1 MYYVLNAILKIYRK
15 ERIKMKTRELTK
27 MSICIALICISAYIS
42 FPLPFTPAMVTAQT
56 IIINLIALILT
67 TKQSFIVV
75 LVYILL
81 GIFGLPVFSGGASGF
96 GKLFGPTGGFIIG
109 FLVIA
114 PIMSYL
120 KGKYNNLKRYL
131 GITIFVGMPIL
142 YIFGATFMS
151 IVLKT
156 SLIHALMLSAV
167 PFIFGDIFKCF
178 IGSYL
183 AVKLNNVL
191 SKTEKA

>member
-1 MYYVLNAILKIYRK
+1 MYYVLNAIFRIYRK

-67 TKQSFIVV
+67 PKQSFIVV

-81 GIFGLPVFSGGASGF
+81 GTFGLPVFSGGASGL
-96 GKLFGPTGGFIIG
+96 GKLFGPTGGFILG
-109 FLVIA
+109 FLAIA
-114 PIMSYL
+114 PIMGYL
-120 KGKYNNLKRYL
+120 KDKNNNFKRYL
-131 GITIFVGMPIL
+131 GITIFVGRPIL
-142 YIFGATFMS
+142 YIFGAAFMS

-191 SKTEKA
+191 SRTE

>member
-1 MYYVLNAILKIYRK
+1 MKIK
-15 ERIKMKTRELTK
+15 ELTK
-27 MSICIALICISAYIS
+27 MSICIAIICISAYIS

-67 TKQSFIVV
+67 PKQSLIVV
-75 LVYILL
+75 LLYILL
-81 GIFGLPVFSGGASGF
+81 GTFGLPVFSGGASGF

-109 FLVIA
+109 FLIIA

-120 KGKYNNLKRYL
+120 KGNKNDFKRYL
-131 GITIFVGMPIL
+131 TITIFVGMPIL

-156 SLIHALMLSAV
+156 SLMHALMLSVV

-178 IGSYL
+178 VGSYL

-191 SKTEKA
+191 SKTEKS